1 MWIFY
6 VEHFYLVQTRDSHS
20 SVCKFYVVFAV
31 SKCITS
37 CRSKVKLFL
46 TKGVATKHM
55 SALVFLF
62 FLYIR
67 IREMLNENKNGKK
80 QSPHPLQFTTITP

>member
-1 MWIFY
+1 MYNIMPI
-6 VEHFYLVQTRDSHS
+6 
-20 SVCKFYVVFAV
+20 KGKVVFDKRRCNETHECF
-31 SKCITS
+31 SLS
-37 CRSKVKLFL
+37 
-46 TKGVATKHM
+46 
-55 SALVFLF
+55 F